1 MEGNFKLVS
10 DQLGKNE
17 HSKVYILQENN
28 SKKEFIVK
36 IYEESKLIFYK
47 NETNIL
53 KLLNNLNLPP
63 ENNFFI
69 MFKDIQYHPNMF
81 KLPEIK

>member
-63 ENNFFI
+63 ENIFLLCLKIYNI
-69 MFKDIQYHPNMF
+69 IQICLNYQRR
-81 KLPEIK
+81 